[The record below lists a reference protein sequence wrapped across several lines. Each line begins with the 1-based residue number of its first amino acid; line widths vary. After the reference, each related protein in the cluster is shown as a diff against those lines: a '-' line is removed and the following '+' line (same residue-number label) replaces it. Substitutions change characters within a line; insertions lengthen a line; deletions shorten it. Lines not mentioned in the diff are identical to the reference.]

1 MDVDEF
7 ESFQSADFE
16 SNPMTDDK
24 KHSQAAKMN
33 DPIADMILSWYKQ
46 IETKEMSVIKY
57 GALAAVPGSI
67 LFFYIFISSNL
78 ANMMAFTSFA
88 ISVGFIMFSFWLLGS
103 ILDNN
108 PGTKAMQDVAD
119 PIREGSE
126 GFFVT

>member
-16 SNPMTDDK
+16 SNPMSDDK
-24 KHSQAAKMN
+24 KHNQAAKMN
-33 DPIADMILSWYKQ
+33 DPISDMILRWYRQ
-46 IETKEMSVIKY
+46 IETKEMAAVKF

-67 LFFYIFISSNL
+67 LFFCIFISSSTANL
-78 ANMMAFTSFA
+78 IAFTAFA
-88 ISVGFIMFSFWLLGS
+88 ISVGFIMFSIWMLGS
-103 ILDNN
+103 ILDND

-126 GFFVT
+126 GFFMT

>member
-16 SNPMTDDK
+16 SNPMQQDK

-33 DPIADMILSWYKQ
+33 DPYADMILAWYKR
-46 IETKEMSVIKY
+46 IETKEMAAIKF

-67 LFFYIFISSNL
+67 LFFCLFISSSTANL
-78 ANMMAFTSFA
+78 IAFTAFA
-88 ISVGFIMFSFWLLGS
+88 ISIGFIMFSIWMLGS

-126 GFFVT
+126 GFFMT